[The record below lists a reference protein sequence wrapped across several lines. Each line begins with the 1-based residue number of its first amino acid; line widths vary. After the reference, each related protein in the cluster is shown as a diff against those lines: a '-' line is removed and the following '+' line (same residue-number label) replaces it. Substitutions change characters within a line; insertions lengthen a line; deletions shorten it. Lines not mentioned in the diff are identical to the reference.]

1 MLFLPRVWTPQVR
14 SHIRYYAK
22 KSKSQIKPPMADTV
36 PKQVV
41 HEEIFRYVNPFARIN
56 VVSDLILRVK
66 SADVHLYTSGNVFI
80 AQLHGCKPKNT
91 KVSFDVH
98 VSDDEKIVSVSVKK
112 SAEKVSR
119 FECHLQ
125 VPVRSDVFIEG
136 GDNVSVEGI
145 QSECLQVKA
154 EGAIV
159 TKNVRAT
166 NISLYSENG
175 NISCEGTLLG
185 KSTEIE
191 THNGNIELDKLQG
204 DSLKCSTKAGNIVT
218 DCCYVEQSKFQTET
232 GRLEL
237 RNVHKSSEV
246 HIHQS
251 GELNMTGVHGNLQVA
266 TKGGS
271 LNLQLS
277 ELMGQCSILAD
288 NLENDAV
295 IHISESIENESNID
309 VTASEVRLDEE
320 LEHVAHAL
328 SEDKS
333 KFVLSNVNKH
343 QRLTVRSTGEKG
355 VRLGK
360 QSWSDMMRQKLQD
373 MATKNLKETNT
384 TH

>member
-1 MLFLPRVWTPQVR
+1 MFFLPRVWIPQIR
-14 SHIRYYAK
+14 HHLRYYAK
-22 KSKSQIKPPMADTV
+22 KSKSQIKPQMAVTV

-56 VVSDLILRVK
+56 VVSDLIVRVK
-66 SADVHLYTSGNVFI
+66 CADVHQYTSGNVFI
-80 AQLHGCKPKNT
+80 AQLHGYKPKNT
-91 KVSFDVH
+91 KVTLDVNI
-98 VSDDEKIVSVSVKK
+98 SDDEKIVNVEVKK
-112 SAEKVSR
+112 TAEKPSR

-125 VPVRSDVFIEG
+125 IPVRSDVFIVG
-136 GDNVSVEGI
+136 GANVSVEGI

-175 NISCEGTLLG
+175 NITCEGTLLG

-204 DSLKCSTKAGNIVT
+204 DSLKCSTKAGNIIT
-218 DCCYVEQSKFQTET
+218 DCCYVEKSKFQTDT

-237 RNVHKSSEV
+237 RNVHKTSEV
-246 HIHQS
+246 HVHQS
-251 GELNMTGVHGNLQVA
+251 AELNMTGVHGNLQVD
-266 TKGGS
+266 TKGGN

-277 ELMGQCSILAD
+277 ELIGQCRIQAD

-295 IHISESIENESNID
+295 IHISESIEKELNIE
-309 VTASEVRLDEE
+309 VTASEVRLDDE

-333 KFVLSNVNKH
+333 TFSLSNENQH
-343 QRLTVRSTGEKG
+343 QRLIVKSTGEKG

-373 MATKNLKETNT
+373 MATENLN
-384 TH
+384 